1 MESIKKIR
9 IKTIEN
15 MKKLNTYKPEYE
27 PIIDIYV
34 ELSYQYQKLT
44 TEWKRLKYECKSFTA
59 AGGGKKHPLV
69 STIESLRKDIL
80 AYSDRLCLNPKSM
93 MEEKAKKPKRESRLD
108 KLVMPGD

>member
-9 IKTIEN
+9 EKTIEN

-44 TEWKRLKYECKSFTA
+44 AEWKKQKYACGSITA
-59 AGGGKKHPLV
+59 VGGEKKLPLV
-69 STIESLRKDIL
+69 TIIESLRKDIL

-93 MEEKAKKPKRESRLD
+93 MEEKAKKPKGKSRLD
-108 KLVMPGD
+108 KIVMPGD